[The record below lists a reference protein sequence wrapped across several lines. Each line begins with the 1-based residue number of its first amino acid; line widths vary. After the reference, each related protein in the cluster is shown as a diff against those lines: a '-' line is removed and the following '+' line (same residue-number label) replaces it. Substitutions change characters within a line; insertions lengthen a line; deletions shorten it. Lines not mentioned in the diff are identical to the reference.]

1 MKFDKLKKA
10 FEQNHGVLKTSEL
23 NELGLDSRKINKL
36 IEDGVIEKIKYGYY
50 ILSNS
55 IPDEKVVISKLF
67 PEAVIFLES
76 ALYYYGYTERVPNK
90 WQIAVEKHSNPD
102 KFKNEFLHIE
112 PFFIVKKFYDIGIS
126 EIKINNLKINIY
138 DLDKTICD
146 VLRYEKKLDNEVF
159 TNAIKKYV
167 ADENKD
173 VNNLV
178 KYSKE
183 LNIYNKMQTY
193 VGVWL

>member
-183 LNIYNKMQTY
+183 LNIYKKMQTY

>member
-1 MKFDKLKKA
+1 MKINKLKET
-10 FEQNHGVLKTSEL
+10 FEQNNNILKTSKL
-23 NELGLDSRKINKL
+23 NELGFDSRKINKL
-36 IEDGVIEKIKYGYY
+36 IEDDAIERIKYGYY
-50 ILSNS
+50 ILADSM
-55 IPDEKVVISKLF
+55 PDEKVVISKLF

-102 KFKNEFLHIE
+102 KFNNGFMQIE
-112 PFFIVKKFYDIGIS
+112 PFFIVEKFHDIGIS
-126 EIKINNLKINIY
+126 EIKENNSKIKIY

-159 TNAIKKYV
+159 TNAIKKYIN
-167 ADENKD
+167 DENKN

-178 KYSKE
+178 KYSKK

-193 VGVWL
+193 IGVWL

>member
-1 MKFDKLKKA
+1 MKINRLKKV
-10 FEQNHGVLKTSEL
+10 FEQNNYILKTSEL
-23 NELGLDSRKINKL
+23 NDLGFDSRKINKL
-36 IEDGVIEKIKYGYY
+36 IEDGVIERVKYGYY
-50 ILSNS
+50 ILVDSM
-55 IPDEKVVISKLF
+55 PDEKVVISKFF

-102 KFKNEFLHIE
+102 KFNNGFLQIE
-112 PFFIVKKFYDIGIS
+112 PFFIVEKFYDIGIS
-126 EIKINNLKINIY
+126 EIKENNSKVKIY

-159 TNAIKKYV
+159 TNAIKKYIN
-167 ADENKD
+167 DENKN

-178 KYSKE
+178 KYSKK

-193 VGVWL
+193 IGVWL

>member
-1 MKFDKLKKA
+1 MKFDKLKKV

-183 LNIYNKMQTY
+183 LNIYKKMQTY